1 MKTIAFL
8 LALLLLPLT
17 GIAQTSQPAGGTQ
30 ALPELKVLL
39 NPQLIFTFPL
49 LVAIDKGFFTAAG
62 VNVKA
67 VIHNGSSQLIIPEL
81 ARGDVDIAT
90 ISANPGFFNQFAE
103 GFDAKL
109 IASANSSRK
118 GWNPA
123 VWLVVRQDDW
133 DNKSIRAPHDLRG
146 KHFDGATPGGEGWY
160 LSRHLMTDA
169 ALTPADLT
177 FTARFSTAADW
188 LLSLRNVNDVQA
200 AYEPTVTQIEQQKL
214 GHRWLSISDVDPD
227 YQESF
232 LAASAKTLKSRP
244 DVIRRF
250 LIGYINACKLINAAN
265 GKWTP
270 DMIRTQAKWSGL
282 ASDVIAAIP
291 TPPYVG
297 EYGRI
302 HVESLEKVQRFWH
315 TMGLVPTE
323 QTIDTLIDTS
333 FITAA
338 QKAAGVPT
346 H

>member
-8 LALLLLPLT
+8 LALLLLPMA
-17 GIAQTSQPAGGTQ
+17 GVAQAPPQG
-30 ALPELKVLL
+30 PELKVLL

-49 LVAIDKGFFTAAG
+49 LVAIDKGYFAAQG
-62 VNVKA
+62 LNVKA

-90 ISANPGFFNQFAE
+90 ISANPGFFNQFSQ

-109 IASANSSRK
+109 IASANSGHK

-123 VWLVVRQDDW
+123 VWLVVRQDAW
-133 DNKSIRAPHDLRG
+133 DAKTIRNPRDLRG

-160 LSRHLMTDA
+160 LARHLMTEA
-169 ALTPADLT
+169 ALTPADMT
-177 FTARFSTAADW
+177 FTQRFSTAADW
-188 LLSLRNVNDVQA
+188 LLSLRNVNEVQA

-214 GHRWLSISDVDPD
+214 GHRWLSISDVDPG

-232 LAASAKTLKSRP
+232 LAASAKTLKARP
-244 DVIRRF
+244 DDIRRF
-250 LIGYINACKLINAAN
+250 LIGFINACKLINAAN

-270 DMIRTQAKWSGL
+270 EMIRIQAKWSGL
-282 ASDVIAAIP
+282 PPDVIAAIP

-302 HVESLEKVQRFWH
+302 HVNSIEQVQRFWH
-315 TMGLVPTE
+315 TMGLVNTE
-323 QTIDTLIDTS
+323 QPVDTLIDTS

-338 QKAAGVPT
+338 QKTAGVPT
-346 H
+346 R